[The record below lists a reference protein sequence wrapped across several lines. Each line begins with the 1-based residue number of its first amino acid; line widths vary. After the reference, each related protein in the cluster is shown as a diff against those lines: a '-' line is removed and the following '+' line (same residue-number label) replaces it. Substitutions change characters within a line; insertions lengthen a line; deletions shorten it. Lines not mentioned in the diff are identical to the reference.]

1 VLTSIP
7 SYVQRSPREA
17 CGNQPSL
24 LTYIGTVVPSTVDAR
39 LPTPPL
45 LSADVALFLDLD
57 GTLLEIAATPGGVAV
72 GDDLRALLARLS
84 ERLDGAVALVSG
96 RPIAQLDRLLHPLRL
111 CAAGQHGLEW
121 RGADGLLHHHTAPVV
136 PPDLLDALQAFVTAH
151 PGTILEP
158 KGASVALHYRNRPE
172 AGHAASAAVTALAD
186 DQPGAWDV
194 LHGKMVVE
202 LRPAGVHK
210 GVGIARLLHGAPFAD
225 RVPVFAGDDWTDE
238 DGFDTVNEL
247 AGIAIAVGMRRHT
260 RARYGLADV
269 PAVRAWLARSA
280 AALGTTGGTA

>member
-1 VLTSIP
+1 M
-7 SYVQRSPREA
+7 
-17 CGNQPSL
+17 
-24 LTYIGTVVPSTVDAR
+24 TYIGTVVPSTVDAR

-45 LSADVALFLDLD
+45 LSADVALLLDFD

-84 ERLDGAVALVSG
+84 ELLDGAVALVSG

-121 RGADGLLHHHTAPVV
+121 RGNDGMLHHHAAPVV
-136 PPDLLDALQAFVTAH
+136 PPEMLDALQAFVTSH

-158 KGASVALHYRNRPE
+158 KGASVALHYRSRAD
-172 AGHAASAAVTALAD
+172 AGHAASAVVTALAD
-186 DQPGAWDV
+186 DHPGAWDV

-210 GVGIARLLHGAPFAD
+210 GVGIARLLQAAPFEG
-225 RVPVFAGDDWTDE
+225 RLPVFVGDDWTDE
-238 DGFDTVNEL
+238 DGFDTVNERG
-247 AGIAIAVGMRRHT
+247 GIAIAVGVRQHT

-269 PAVRAWLARSA
+269 TAVRAWLSRSA